1 MLTSEQIWREQR
13 GALLSFIR
21 RRVGSDDLA
30 EDLVQEVFVRIH
42 AQLPSLQNSAR
53 LQSWVYQI
61 ARHVV
66 IDHHRT
72 HKPAES
78 LPPDFDLSVGEP
90 EPAELILRS
99 AENWLPSLVDCLPDG
114 YREAVHLA
122 DLQEVPLA
130 EVARHQGLSLSGA
143 KSRVQRGRA
152 KLKDLLLECCLLE
165 FDHRGR
171 IKDCAPKAAC
181 TCL

>member
-1 MLTSEQIWREQR
+1 MPTSEQIWREQR

-21 RRVGSDDLA
+21 RRVGNHELA
-30 EDLVQEVFVRIH
+30 EDLLQEVFVRIH
-42 AQLPSLQNSAR
+42 AQLPTLQNS
-53 LQSWVYQI
+53 QSLTGWVYQI
-61 ARHVV
+61 ARHVI

-72 HKPAES
+72 YKPAEA
-78 LPPDFDLSVGEP
+78 LPAGFDLCVAEP
-90 EPAELILRS
+90 EPLEQILRA
-99 AENWLPSLVDCLPDG
+99 AESWLPSLVDCLPAG

-122 DLQEVPLA
+122 DLQEMPLA
-130 EVARHQGLSLSGA
+130 EVARQQGLSLSGA

-152 KLKDLLLECCLLE
+152 KLKDLLRECCLLE

-171 IKDCAPKAAC
+171 LKDCAPKKGC